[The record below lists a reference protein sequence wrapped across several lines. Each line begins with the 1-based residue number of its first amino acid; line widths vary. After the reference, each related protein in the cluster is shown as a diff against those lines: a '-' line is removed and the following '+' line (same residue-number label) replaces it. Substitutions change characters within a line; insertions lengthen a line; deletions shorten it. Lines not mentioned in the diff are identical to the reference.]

1 MNAAAIPDS
10 VNILAL
16 SRWLHVRPEWLEYGR
31 GEMKENAQGKANPE
45 ANIPPEEEWESVDAL
60 IVVHLFLRMRWRYR
74 FARY

>member
-45 ANIPPEEEWESVDAL
+45 ANIPPEEEWESVDA
-60 IVVHLFLRMRWRYR
+60 R
-74 FARY
+74 